1 MGNKIGSR
9 EEYMIETKK
18 LRQMIA
24 FSVARSNYILAMSLL
39 AYFWIIG
46 EALEFKH
53 AFCTRHRVQ
62 QSDKQVTTKLIIGLT
77 IAMIR
82 KFM

>member
-39 AYFWIIG
+39 AYF
-46 EALEFKH
+46 
-53 AFCTRHRVQ
+53 
-62 QSDKQVTTKLIIGLT
+62 
-77 IAMIR
+77 
-82 KFM
+82 